1 VRERGWD
8 EGSFSGIA
16 GEAFAEHGSAL
27 QVGITGE
34 ASAEHVTARLF
45 EPLSRARER
54 GWGEGSF
61 SGIAG
66 EAFAEHGS
74 ALPVCGGCW

>member
-1 VRERGWD
+1 M
-8 EGSFSGIA
+8 
-16 GEAFAEHGSAL
+16 
-27 QVGITGE
+27 
-34 ASAEHVTARLF
+34 ARLF
-45 EPLSRARER
+45 EPLSRVRER

-66 EAFAEHGS
+66 EASAERGSALQVGITGEASAEHGS